1 VSTGLFSIVLKLFQS
16 RNQIENLSDS
26 QRVFVSIFNVD
37 VLPIQNKEKPHMQ
50 KITPFLWFNDNA
62 EEAVNFYV
70 STFKNS
76 KLGNTTRYDAESANA
91 SGRPEGSVMT
101 IDFQLEG
108 QDFIALNGGPQFK
121 FTEAISFSVDCK
133 DQEEVD
139 KFWETLSAGGEEGP
153 CGWLKDKYGLS
164 WQIVPT
170 ILVEML
176 KDKDPEK
183 AKRVTHA
190 LMQMKKIDIAALQQA
205 YEQG

>member
-1 VSTGLFSIVLKLFQS
+1 
-16 RNQIENLSDS
+16 
-26 QRVFVSIFNVD
+26 
-37 VLPIQNKEKPHMQ
+37 MQ

-76 KLGNTTRYDAESANA
+76 KLGSTTRYDAESAKA

-101 IDFQLEG
+101 IEFQLEG
-108 QDFIALNGGPQFK
+108 QNFIALNGGPHFK
-121 FTEAISFSVDCK
+121 FTEAISFSVNCK

-139 KFWETLSAGGEEGP
+139 KFWETLSEGGEEGP

-170 ILVEML
+170 ILTEML
-176 KDKDPEK
+176 KDEDTEK
-183 AKRVTHA
+183 AKRVA
-190 LMQMKKIDIAALQQA
+190 GAMMQMKKIDIATLQQA
-205 YEQG
+205 YDQE